1 MNTKKEESVKKGFT
15 LLELIIVIII
25 IGVLATLGFS
35 QYTKM
40 IEKGRAAESRA
51 ILGTLRTEQTA
62 YYLENGIY
70 TAVITELGGGEPTA
84 CAVTHYFFYTCANTG
99 TCTATR
105 CSAGG
110 KNPQFAT
117 AYTKTLTVAGVFGGD
132 AGY

>member
-1 MNTKKEESVKKGFT
+1 VKKGFT

-40 IEKGRAAESRA
+40 IEKGRAAEARA
-51 ILGTLRTEQTA
+51 ILGSLRTMQAA

-70 TAVITELGGGEPTA
+70 TAAITELGGAEPTA
-84 CAVTHYFFYTCANTG
+84 CTNSHYFSYACAATG

-105 CSAGG
+105 CTANG
-110 KNPQFAT
+110 KTPNFST
-117 AYTKTLTVAGVFGGD
+117 AYTKTLTVVGVFGGD

>member
-1 MNTKKEESVKKGFT
+1 MKKGFT

-40 IEKGRAAESRA
+40 IEKGRAAEARA
-51 ILGTLRTEQTA
+51 ILGSLRTMQAA

-70 TAVITELGGGEPTA
+70 TAVISELGGAEPTS
-84 CAVTHYFFYTCANTG
+84 CTNTHYFSYACAATG

-105 CSAGG
+105 CTASG
-110 KNPQFAT
+110 KTPNFST